1 MASKSAAATPVLL
14 SRNAP
19 LRKFVRMKTLTD
31 YKALTPPDQG
41 AVIALGNFDGLHRGH
56 QAVIEQARTIA
67 QDLGAP
73 LGIGL
78 FRPHPYRF
86 FKADAP
92 PFRLMTATVRA
103 EIMAELGI
111 DRLYEIPFD
120 NDLRDMDDTE
130 FVDTVLHKGLAIK
143 HVIVGEDYGFGKNRC
158 GNVESLTRLCGERG
172 IGVSALKPIGL
183 HKLYGKYGSTEIRKA
198 LKDGDVFLAAHQ
210 LSRPWQ
216 VDGIVQKGA
225 QRGRTINFPTA
236 NLDFGDLV
244 RPKFGVYTVEAR
256 LDGGAQWRPG
266 VANTGNRP
274 TVGGEEARLEVHI
287 FDFNQDIYGQ
297 RLDVRFRSF
306 IREEK
311 KFESFDALKK
321 QIIYDA
327 NSARILFGMPPKTA

>member
-1 MASKSAAATPVLL
+1 
-14 SRNAP
+14 
-19 LRKFVRMKTLTD
+19 MKTLTD
-31 YKALTPPDQG
+31 YKNLAPLDRG

-56 QAVIEQARTIA
+56 QVVIEKARAIA
-67 QDLGAP
+67 KELGAP

-86 FKADAP
+86 FKPDAP
-92 PFRLMTATVRA
+92 DFRLMTATVRA
-103 EIMAELGI
+103 EIMAGLGI

-120 NDLRDMDDTE
+120 NELRDMDDTQ
-130 FVDTVLHKGLAIK
+130 FVETVLHQGLGIR
-143 HVIVGEDYGFGKNRC
+143 HVIVGTDYGFGKNRC
-158 GNVESLTRLCGERG
+158 GNVESLTRLCQQRG
-172 IGVSALKPIGL
+172 IGVTAMQPIGL

-236 NLDFGDLV
+236 NLEFGDLV
-244 RPKFGVYTVEAR
+244 RPKFGVYAVEVR
-256 LDGGAQWRPG
+256 LEGETDWRAG

-274 TVGGEEARLEVHI
+274 TVGGEDARLEVHI

-297 RLDVRFRSF
+297 RLVTT
-306 IREEK
+306 
-311 KFESFDALKK
+311 
-321 QIIYDA
+321 Y
-327 NSARILFGMPPKTA
+327 P

>member
-1 MASKSAAATPVLL
+1 
-14 SRNAP
+14 
-19 LRKFVRMKTLTD
+19 MKTLTD
-31 YKALTPPDQG
+31 YKDLAKGDTG

-67 QDLGAP
+67 NDLKAP

-86 FKADAP
+86 FKADAE

-103 EIMAELGI
+103 KIMAELGI
-111 DRLYEIPFD
+111 NKLYEIPFD
-120 NDLRDMDDTE
+120 NDLRDMDDTQ
-130 FVDTVLHKGLAIK
+130 FVETVLHKGLGIR
-143 HVIVGEDYGFGKNRC
+143 HVIVGADYGFGKNRC
-158 GNVESLTRLCGERG
+158 GNVESLTRLCAERG
-172 IGVSALKPIGL
+172 IGVTALEPIGL

-198 LKDGDVFLAAHQ
+198 LQDGDVFLAAHQ

-244 RPKFGVYTVEAR
+244 RPKFGVYAVEVR
-256 LDGGAQWRPG
+256 LEGETDWRPA

-287 FDFNQDIYGQ
+287 FDFERDIYGQ
-297 RLDVRFRSF
+297 RLNVRFRSF
-306 IREEK
+306 IRDEK
-311 KFESFDALKK
+311 KFESFEALKE
-321 QIIYDA
+321 QIIRDA
-327 NSARILFGMPPKTA
+327 KSARILFSLPT